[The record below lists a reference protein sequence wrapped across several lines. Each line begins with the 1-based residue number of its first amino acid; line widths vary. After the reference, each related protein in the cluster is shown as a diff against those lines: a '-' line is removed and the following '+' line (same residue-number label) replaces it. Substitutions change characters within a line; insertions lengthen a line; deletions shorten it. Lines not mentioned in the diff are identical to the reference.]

1 MPRKKKQPERRRGA
15 VVVRGKA
22 DAQRRTEDQELL
34 RSEQA
39 IEFRETDT
47 WRTLRI
53 MGEFM
58 EGFDALAEIGPAVT
72 IFGSAPLLTSTPRAG
87 AQAAVSRAT

>member
-1 MPRKKKQPERRRGA
+1 MPRKKKEPERRRGA

-22 DAQRRTEDQELL
+22 ADAERRTEDQELL
-34 RSEQA
+34 RSSQA

-53 MGEFM
+53 LGEFV
-58 EGFDALAEIGPAVT
+58 EVFYALAEIGTEFSV
-72 IFGSAPLLTSTPRAG
+72 FG
-87 AQAAVSRAT
+87 